1 VDLLKAIGIV
11 PDGVIGHSVGE
22 LVCAYTD
29 GTFTIEQTIMISY
42 LRARS
47 IQETKLP
54 QGSMAAIG

>member
-1 VDLLKAIGIV
+1 MDLLKLIGIE

-22 LVCAYTD
+22 LVCAYAD
-29 GTFTIEQTIMISY
+29 GTFTIEQTILISF

-47 IQETKLP
+47 ILETKLP